1 MRFVLIILILF
12 SQLFGASP
20 TFDERSEIAP
30 NIECYGDTFCIESV
44 HEGNQIELVISKL
57 IPWDFTLLINLRLEN
72 MVADRKLPLIRS
84 FTARGKESV
93 LNLRIAKPNRKWGYH
108 FDLKWVVGLL
118 NATHDDQYVYSLPF
132 GRHESFMVS
141 QTYNGLASHEG
152 KNAIDWD
159 MPRGTGVRAARDG
172 IVVEIEES
180 RFQGGLDP
188 TLKSKANFVRIKH
201 SDGTIGNYVH
211 LMPNG
216 VRVYEGDRVR
226 RGDLIAYSGD
236 TGYSSG
242 PHLHF
247 EVFTITGALQHRT
260 IPVRFRANGRN
271 GERLEEGQVYGH

>member
-1 MRFVLIILILF
+1 MRFVIFIFGLIW
-12 SQLFGASP
+12 QVFGPLPNADHS
-20 TFDERSEIAP
+20 TEIAARG
-30 NIECYGDTFCIESV
+30 ECYDDTFCIESIQDGDKV
-44 HEGNQIELVISKL
+44 NLVISKL

-93 LNLRIAKPNRKWGYH
+93 LNLRIAEPNRKWGYR

-118 NATHDDQYVYSLPF
+118 DAQHDDQYVYSLPF
-132 GRHESFMVS
+132 GRNKSFMVS

-188 TLKSKANFVRIKH
+188 ALISEANYVRIRH

-216 VRVYEGDRVR
+216 VRVYKGDRVR
-226 RGDLIAYSGD
+226 RGELIAYSGD

-271 GERLEEGQVYGH
+271 GAQLEEGQVYGH

>member
-1 MRFVLIILILF
+1 MRFVIFIFSLF
-12 SQLFGASP
+12 WLFFGPSPIVDHGANI
-20 TFDERSEIAP
+20 DP
-30 NIECYGDTFCIESV
+30 NIECYDDTFCIESV
-44 HEGNQIELVISKL
+44 KDGNKVKLIISKL

-84 FTARGKESV
+84 FTARGKESM
-93 LNLRIAKPNRKWGYH
+93 LNLRIAEPNRKWAYH

-118 NATHDDQYVYSLPF
+118 NAAHDDQYVYSLPF
-132 GRHESFMVS
+132 GRNKSFMVS
-141 QTYNGLASHEG
+141 QTYNGVSSHEG
-152 KNAIDWD
+152 KNAIDFD
-159 MPRGTGVRAARDG
+159 MPRGTGVRAARNG

-188 TLKSKANFVRIKH
+188 ALKSKANFVRIRH

-271 GERLEEGQVYGH
+271 GDQLEEEPRH